1 MTAVI
6 VDTAPQARMAAA
18 LRRVIAVA
26 LDDLDGPGSG
36 VLELPVS
43 VCWSLESPRFDLSD
57 RGQVRSAYKFVI
69 DAARQPEHLIPYLN
83 AALLKDVWD
92 DLGLPRRKRA
102 AWEELNPGL
111 RSRPTATAA

>member
-1 MTAVI
+1 
-6 VDTAPQARMAAA
+6 MAAA
-18 LRRVIAVA
+18 LRHVIAVA

-43 VCWSLESPRFDLSD
+43 ICWSLASPRFDLSD
-57 RGQVRSAYKFVI
+57 RNQVRSAYKYVM
-69 DAARQPEHLIPYLN
+69 DAARQPAHLIPYLN

-102 AWEELNPGL
+102 AWEALNPEL
-111 RSRPTATAA
+111 RSRPAATAA